1 VIFSF
6 LSTFLSV
13 FMILRAFWE
22 CLSGLLM
29 GKIFMGKRFVL
40 IEMDDKRKKE
50 NV

>member
-1 VIFSF
+1 
-6 LSTFLSV
+6 
-13 FMILRAFWE
+13 MILRAFWE

-29 GKIFMGKRFVL
+29 GKRFIL